1 MEKITLVIALAALAV
16 AAILFIGNIWN
27 NEIASAFSMNAR
39 AKKYA
44 VASLCIYAVSIS
56 CFVLLRNI

>member
-1 MEKITLVIALAALAV
+1 MEKVTLVIALAALAV

-27 NEIASAFSMNAR
+27 NGIASAFSMNSR

-44 VASLCIYAVSIS
+44 VVSLIIYAASIS